1 MKTLILATPRS
12 GSTSLTMLIHSHMN
26 VFPNYKLFIEPYNVE
41 LNSSITSIS
50 PLQIYDNLL
59 VKNLF
64 LDGYEYEYPMDS
76 FDNVYEYFDWCYSFF
91 DKILILDRRNKISQS
106 ESFAVN
112 ETLIRTK
119 GIGWHT
125 PKIYDI
131 DKIEP
136 SYISNMVERYTNS
149 SEVLKSISVINEL
162 PLFYY
167 EDIFERHDVNILN
180 NLFEYLGLELNV
192 DYYKEFI
199 LSPNR
204 KIRIDKSNKKII

>member
-1 MKTLILATPRS
+1 
-12 GSTSLTMLIHSHMN
+12 MN
-26 VFPNYKLFIEPYNVE
+26 TFLNYKLFIEPYNME
-41 LNSSITSIS
+41 LNNSITSIF
-50 PLQIYDNLL
+50 PLKKYDNLL

-64 LDGYEYEYPMDS
+64 LDGYEYEYPLDS
-76 FDNVYEYFDWCYSFF
+76 FNNVYEYFNWCYSFF
-91 DKILILDRRNKISQS
+91 DKIIILDRRNKISQS

-136 SYISNMVERYTNS
+136 SYISTMVERYTNS
-149 SEVLKSISVINEL
+149 SEVLKSISLINKL

-167 EDIFERHDVNILN
+167 EDIFEKHDLLILD
-180 NLFEYLGLELNV
+180 NLFKYLELELDKN
-192 DYYKEFI
+192 YYNEFI

-204 KIRIDKSNKKII
+204 KVRIDKSHKKII